1 MKKRLLEENTIR
13 QFMKLAQLEP
23 LASDFLK
30 EGEDR
35 EMEENADAYMEEAD
49 VYTEEAEADM
59 EDTDVDMEESE
70 SDTEINITP
79 DQARAIIAVA
89 DMLKDIM
96 PEMEDEEPEEEL
108 DMEEPEA
115 EMAMGAE
122 EEEEGVADME
132 IGAEEELAEQV
143 MKRVQKRLRKIRNK

>member
-1 MKKRLLEENTIR
+1 
-13 QFMKLAQLEP
+13 
-23 LASDFLK
+23 
-30 EGEDR
+30 
-35 EMEENADAYMEEAD
+35 
-49 VYTEEAEADM
+49 
-59 EDTDVDMEESE
+59 
-70 SDTEINITP
+70 
-79 DQARAIIAVA
+79 
-89 DMLKDIM
+89 MLKDIM

-143 MKRVQKRLRKIRNK
+143 MKRVQKRLREIRNK